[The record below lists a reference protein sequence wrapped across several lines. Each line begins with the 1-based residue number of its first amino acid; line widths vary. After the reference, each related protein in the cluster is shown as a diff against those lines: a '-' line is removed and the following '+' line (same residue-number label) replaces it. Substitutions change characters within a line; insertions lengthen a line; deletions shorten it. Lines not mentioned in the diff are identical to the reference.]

1 MADLPLSGYRVV
13 DFGWVWAGAVPG
25 HILADM
31 GAEVIKIESRKRLD
45 YMRKGRPIIGTKK
58 DPEQNPMFHNVN
70 RNKLSLTIDMKHPK
84 GISLLEKLIA
94 KSDVVIENYSPGVL
108 DKLGLG
114 YENIKKVNEKIV
126 MIAMSAAGQYG
137 PLKDIR
143 TYATMIAGLSGMD
156 SMVGYL
162 SEKVL
167 GMQQAYADPNA
178 SLHAAFALLVA
189 LWYRDRTGKGQY
201 IDLSQWESGINVI
214 GEAIMDHQINDK
226 VPGTM
231 GNRHSSYAP
240 YGNYPCKEE
249 DTWVSIAVSDDNE
262 WRSLCTVMNRLD
274 LIENELFNSPYER
287 FINQVQL
294 DSLIAEWTRTYT
306 NYEVMDT
313 LQQGGVAATPLL
325 NAQDRY
331 FDPFFKERGTYVE
344 IEHPILGI
352 EPIYGIPWKMENT
365 STEIRR
371 HAPLLG
377 EHNNYVF
384 NELLGLSDEE
394 MKVLMDEE
402 III

>member
-156 SMVGYL
+156 SMV
-162 SEKVL
+162 
-167 GMQQAYADPNA
+167 D
-178 SLHAAFALLVA
+178 
-189 LWYRDRTGKGQY
+189 
-201 IDLSQWESGINVI
+201 I
-214 GEAIMDHQINDK
+214 
-226 VPGTM
+226 
-231 GNRHSSYAP
+231 
-240 YGNYPCKEE
+240 
-249 DTWVSIAVSDDNE
+249 
-262 WRSLCTVMNRLD
+262 
-274 LIENELFNSPYER
+274 
-287 FINQVQL
+287 
-294 DSLIAEWTRTYT
+294 
-306 NYEVMDT
+306 
-313 LQQGGVAATPLL
+313 
-325 NAQDRY
+325 
-331 FDPFFKERGTYVE
+331 
-344 IEHPILGI
+344 
-352 EPIYGIPWKMENT
+352 
-365 STEIRR
+365 
-371 HAPLLG
+371 
-377 EHNNYVF
+377 
-384 NELLGLSDEE
+384 
-394 MKVLMDEE
+394 
-402 III
+402 